1 MLANDRCDQENLIEQ
16 LMEPGIESGVRVG
29 GESGATWFLK
39 IAPGGAA
46 SNNF

>member
-1 MLANDRCDQENLIEQ
+1 M
-16 LMEPGIESGVRVG
+16 ESGVRAG